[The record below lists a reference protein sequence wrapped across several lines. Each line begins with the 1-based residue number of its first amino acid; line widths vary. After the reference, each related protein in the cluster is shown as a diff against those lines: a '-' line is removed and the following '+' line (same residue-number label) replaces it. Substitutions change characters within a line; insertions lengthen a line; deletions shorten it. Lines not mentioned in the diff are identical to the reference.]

1 MIRKKKLLLMLIPIA
16 VVLDVAIIVTIML
29 LSTDALKSDREL
41 FWNYFAQNVDVADF
55 IFNNKLESQYEF
67 KQNNSYT
74 SNGNLS
80 LVIEQGENSSKQLNA
95 TTNARHDQ
103 NTSRT
108 YAEAILKNGDIDLFK
123 VSYINSG
130 DIYGIK
136 CDEIFPNYV
145 GIQNA
150 DLSQLASNFGI
161 PNSNIPNR
169 IVPQAFFDLLDLT
182 DEQKAHLQEVYIPI
196 INNKIQD
203 TQFAQSTEYTEVY
216 GVGNECN
223 VYTLVLTSD
232 NIKEILRD
240 ILSNAK
246 LDNQTMTML
255 TEKFT
260 SLEMSTEYTDANN
273 LQLKI
278 DQMTEEVENMQIENN
293 LEIKVYENEGQ
304 VVKTTFSIGGQFD
317 ITYEKMD
324 NAKTITIETPS
335 MDSLNA
341 TNAETINNESTNEI
355 IDLSQEAGQATG
367 KGNTRIVISVQ
378 NQDMADSSNV
388 TMTSISVVPDV
399 NDNER
404 GLNINLTQSMKNE
417 DFTNYYDINVATSSG
432 DRAQVMRFEYD
443 TTTRV
448 SDQIEEIEE
457 LNGNNTAIANYY
469 QPEEYMYFWESWSS
483 LFRERFLE
491 KLATLGFYD
500 GN

>member
-1 MIRKKKLLLMLIPIA
+1 MIRKKRLLLMLIPIA
-16 VVLDVAIIVTIML
+16 VVLVAAIIVTVML

-41 FWNYFAQNVDVADF
+41 FWNYFAQNVDVSDF
-55 IFNNKLESQYEF
+55 IFKNKLESQYEF

-95 TTNARHDQ
+95 ITNARHDK
-103 NTSRT
+103 NTGRT

-123 VSYINSG
+123 VSYVNSG

-145 GIQNA
+145 GIQNS
-150 DLSQLASNFGI
+150 DLSQLAASFGI
-161 PNSNIPNR
+161 QNSNIPNR
-169 IVPQAFFDLLDLT
+169 IVPQAFFDLFDLT
-182 DEQKAHLQEVYIPI
+182 DEQKAHLQEVYFPI

-203 TQFAQSTEYTEVY
+203 AQFAQSTEYTEVY

-240 ILSNAK
+240 VLSNAK

-255 TEKFT
+255 TEKFA

-278 DQMTEEVENMQIENN
+278 DEIIKEVENMQIENN

-355 IDLSQEAGQATG
+355 IDLSQEAGQPNE

-378 NQDMADSSNV
+378 DSENITTV
-388 TMTSISVVPDV
+388 NIQIVPDV
-399 NDNER
+399 NNEAKNT
-404 GLNINLTQSMKNE
+404 NITLSMQAVQNGTFNNSYSIASSTITDERTKVTTLT
-417 DFTNYYDINVATSSG
+417 
-432 DRAQVMRFEYD
+432 YD
-443 TTTRV
+443 TSTSM
-448 SDQIEEIEE
+448 SDQVEEIEE

-483 LFRERFLE
+483 LFRERFME

>member
-1 MIRKKKLLLMLIPIA
+1 MIRKRKLLLILIPVV
-16 VVLDVAIIVTIML
+16 VVLIVAIIVTIML
-29 LSTDALKSDREL
+29 LSTNAFKSDREL

-55 IFNNKLESQYEF
+55 IFKNKLESQYEF

-95 TTNARHDQ
+95 ITNARHDK
-103 NTSRT
+103 NAGRT

-123 VSYINSG
+123 VSYVNSG

-145 GIQNA
+145 GIQNS
-150 DLSQLASNFGI
+150 DLSQLAASFGI
-161 PNSNIPNR
+161 QNSNIPNR
-169 IVPQAFFDLLDLT
+169 IVPQAFFDLFDLT
-182 DEQKAHLQEVYIPI
+182 DEQKVHLQEVYLPI

-216 GVGNECN
+216 GVGYECN

-255 TEKFT
+255 TEKFA
-260 SLEMSTEYTDANN
+260 SLEMSTEYTDASN

-278 DQMTEEVENMQIENN
+278 DQMIEKVENMQIENN

-304 VVKTTFSIGGQFD
+304 VVKTIFSMSGQFNISYD
-317 ITYEKMD
+317 KMD
-324 NAKTITIETPS
+324 NSKTITIETPS

-341 TNAETINNESTNEI
+341 TNAKTINNEMGNEI
-355 IDLSQEAGQATG
+355 IDLSQEAGQSNE

-378 NQDMADSSNV
+378 NLENNTTANIQIIPNVNNEARNTNITLSMEAIQNGMFNNSYSITSSTIIDERTEFTTLTYN
-388 TMTSISVVPDV
+388 TNTSIS
-399 NDNER
+399 E
-404 GLNINLTQSMKNE
+404 
-417 DFTNYYDINVATSSG
+417 
-432 DRAQVMRFEYD
+432 QVEG
-443 TTTRV
+443 
-448 SDQIEEIEE
+448 IEE

-469 QPEEYMYFWESWSS
+469 QTEEYMYFWESWSR
-483 LFRERFLE
+483 LLRERFME
-491 KLATLGFYD
+491 KLATLGFYE

>member
-1 MIRKKKLLLMLIPIA
+1 MLIPIA
-16 VVLDVAIIVTIML
+16 VVLVVAIIVTIML

-103 NTSRT
+103 NTGRT

-150 DLSQLASNFGI
+150 DLSQLAANVGI

-182 DEQKAHLQEVYIPI
+182 DEQKAHLQEVYFPI

-203 TQFAQSTEYTEVY
+203 AQFAQSTEYTEVY

-255 TEKFT
+255 TEKFA
-260 SLEMSTEYTDANN
+260 SLEMSTEYTEANN

-355 IDLSQEAGQATG
+355 IDLSQEAGQATE

-417 DFTNYYDINVATSSG
+417 EFTDYYDINVATSSG

-483 LFRERFLE
+483 LFRERFME
-491 KLATLGFYD
+491 KLATLGFYE